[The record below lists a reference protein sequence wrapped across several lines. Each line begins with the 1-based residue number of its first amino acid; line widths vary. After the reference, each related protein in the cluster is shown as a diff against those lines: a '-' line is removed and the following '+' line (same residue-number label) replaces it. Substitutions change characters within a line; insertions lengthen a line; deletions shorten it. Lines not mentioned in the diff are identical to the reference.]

1 MSVGSGGGGRQGG
14 FGRRTRKTV
23 QRQRAPDE
31 RGSFLTGPLLRFLG
45 WFFDNTPPDP
55 NNQPWY
61 FEHYFYVIIPVILVP
76 AGVGI
81 FVFDD
86 PLLAVGSGLAASG
99 LFSIIFGVSFTM
111 LRYVMLIS
119 RNRGNIGLHAIG
131 VTEVLKL
138 ENDVTKEE
146 ASHKI
151 YGIHARLM
159 GLFYTLISLLFMPF
173 IDGSSLIF
181 LLYLATNPG
190 GQ

>member
-1 MSVGSGGGGRQGG
+1 MSDGSRGG
-14 FGRRTRKTV
+14 FGRRTGKTV

-31 RGSFLTGPLLRFLG
+31 RGSFLAGLLLGFLG

-61 FEHYFYVIIPVILVP
+61 FKHYFYVIIPVILVP

-111 LRYVMLIS
+111 LRYVMLIF

-131 VTEVLKL
+131 STGVLKL